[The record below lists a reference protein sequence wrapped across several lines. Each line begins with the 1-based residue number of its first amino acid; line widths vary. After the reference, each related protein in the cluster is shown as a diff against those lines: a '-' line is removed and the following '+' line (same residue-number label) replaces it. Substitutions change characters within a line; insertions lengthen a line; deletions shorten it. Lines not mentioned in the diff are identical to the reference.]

1 MNLTPSFKSSIS
13 SLVSIFEISPICP
26 AAAGLKF
33 GTLKILFHLVQRH
46 PYLGIFPAL
55 RQFFPYLCK
64 TYVTLDQRKFF
75 CRLKMK
81 KLHKLVVKSYIG
93 PFLITFFVT
102 LFLILMQFLWKFID
116 DLVGKGLE
124 WYIVGELLFYASG
137 TFVPLALPL
146 AVLLSS
152 IMTMGNMG
160 EHYELVAFKS
170 AGISLRKIMMPLIA
184 ISFFL
189 VIIAFFFSN
198 NVLPVANLRMLSLLY
213 DVRQQRPALN
223 IAEGVYF
230 RGIDNYVIKISDK
243 HADGETLYGIK
254 IYDHTDRR
262 GNVNLTVA
270 ESGTMVVT
278 PDRGTLVFTLFQ
290 GTNYQD
296 VRSDNPFDQERPFQR
311 TSFDEQVMR
320 FDLGIFELRRTDQEL
335 FKTSHQMLRLD
346 QLIVFEDSIS
356 ADIESRKETY
366 HRNYISWMHYL
377 GSSAKENFDSVAGIQ
392 TDFYHLIDTLP
403 PHRASMLLDRAQSL
417 ARSNKEQSFFQSEDL
432 RQRNRALARYKI
444 EFHRKFTLS
453 LACVVLFLIGAPL
466 GAIIRKGG
474 FGLPVVIS
482 VMFFVIFH
490 VLSITGEKFVREG
503 VLEAHIGMWIAPMI
517 LLPVG
522 VWLTIKAST
531 DSSIMDAHSYQKF
544 LERLVRFFQKNKNK
558 AIGGHHDG

>member
-1 MNLTPSFKSSIS
+1 
-13 SLVSIFEISPICP
+13 
-26 AAAGLKF
+26 
-33 GTLKILFHLVQRH
+33 
-46 PYLGIFPAL
+46 
-55 RQFFPYLCK
+55 
-64 TYVTLDQRKFF
+64 
-75 CRLKMK
+75 MK
-81 KLHKLVVKSYIG
+81 KLHKLVVKSYLG
-93 PFLITFFVT
+93 PFLMTFFIS

-124 WYIVGELLFYASG
+124 WYIIAELLFYASG

-189 VIIAFFFSN
+189 VVVAFFFSN

-243 HADGETLYGIK
+243 KPDGETLQGIK
-254 IYDHTDRR
+254 IYDHSDRR
-262 GNVNLTVA
+262 GNVSLTVA
-270 ESGTMVVT
+270 ESGTMLVT
-278 PDRGTLVFTLFQ
+278 PDRNTLVFTLYN
-290 GTNYQD
+290 GTNYHD
-296 VRSDNPFDQERPFQR
+296 VSTANPFSLERPFQR

-320 FDLGIFELRRTDQEL
+320 FDLGFLELRRTDQEL

-346 QLIVFEDSIS
+346 QLIVFEDSLS
-356 ADIESRKETY
+356 TDIDNRKSTFIHDYLSR
-366 HRNYISWMHYL
+366 MHYFNTTIN
-377 GSSAKENFDSVAGIQ
+377 ENFDSIQ
-392 TDFYHLIDTLP
+392 GQPPHFATIIDTLQL
-403 PHRASMLLDRAQSL
+403 HRAGLLLARARSL
-417 ARSNKEQSFFQSEDL
+417 ARSNKEQTYFMTEEL

-482 VMFFVIFH
+482 VIFFVIFH

-522 VWLTIKAST
+522 IWLTIKAST

-544 LERLVRFFQKNKNK
+544 MDRIGRFFQKKK
-558 AIGGHHDG
+558 IKSDAGAT

>member
-1 MNLTPSFKSSIS
+1 M
-13 SLVSIFEISPICP
+13 
-26 AAAGLKF
+26 
-33 GTLKILFHLVQRH
+33 
-46 PYLGIFPAL
+46 
-55 RQFFPYLCK
+55 
-64 TYVTLDQRKFF
+64 
-75 CRLKMK
+75 
-81 KLHKLVVKSYIG
+81 
-93 PFLITFFVT
+93 TFFIS

-124 WYIVGELLFYASG
+124 WYIIAELLFYASG

-189 VIIAFFFSN
+189 VVVAFFFSN

-243 HADGETLYGIK
+243 KPDGETLQGIK
-254 IYDHTDRR
+254 IYDHSDRR
-262 GNVNLTVA
+262 GNVSLTVA
-270 ESGTMVVT
+270 ESGTMLVT
-278 PDRGTLVFTLFQ
+278 PDRNTLVFTLYN
-290 GTNYQD
+290 GTNYHD
-296 VRSDNPFDQERPFQR
+296 VSTANPFSLERPFQR

-320 FDLGIFELRRTDQEL
+320 FDLGFLELRRTDQEL

-346 QLIVFEDSIS
+346 QLIVFEDSLS
-356 ADIESRKETY
+356 TDIDNRKSTFIHDYLSR
-366 HRNYISWMHYL
+366 MHYFNTTIN
-377 GSSAKENFDSVAGIQ
+377 ENFDSIQ
-392 TDFYHLIDTLP
+392 GQPPHFATIIDTLQL
-403 PHRASMLLDRAQSL
+403 HRAGLLLDRARSL
-417 ARSNKEQSFFQSEDL
+417 ARSNKEQTYFMTEEL

-482 VMFFVIFH
+482 VIFFVIFH

-522 VWLTIKAST
+522 IWLTIKAST

-544 LERLVRFFQKNKNK
+544 MDRIGRFFQKKK
-558 AIGGHHDG
+558 IKSDAGAT

>member
-1 MNLTPSFKSSIS
+1 
-13 SLVSIFEISPICP
+13 
-26 AAAGLKF
+26 
-33 GTLKILFHLVQRH
+33 
-46 PYLGIFPAL
+46 
-55 RQFFPYLCK
+55 
-64 TYVTLDQRKFF
+64 
-75 CRLKMK
+75 MK
-81 KLHKLVVKSYIG
+81 KLHKLVIKSYLG
-93 PFLITFFVT
+93 PFLITFFIS

-124 WYIVGELLFYASG
+124 WYIIAELLFYASG

-189 VIIAFFFSN
+189 VVVAFFFSN

-230 RGIDNYVIKISDK
+230 RGIDNFVIKISDK
-243 HADGETLYGIK
+243 KPDGETLEGIK
-254 IYDHTDRR
+254 IYDHSDRR
-262 GNVNLTVA
+262 GNVSLTVA
-270 ESGTMVVT
+270 ESGSMLVT
-278 PDRGTLVFTLFQ
+278 PDRNTLVFTLYN
-290 GTNYQD
+290 GTNYHE
-296 VRSDNPFDQERPFQR
+296 VSTVNPFSLERPFQR

-320 FDLGIFELRRTDQEL
+320 FDLGFLELRRTDQEL

-346 QLIVFEDSIS
+346 QLIVFEDSLS
-356 ADIESRKETY
+356 NDINNRKRTFIHDYMSR
-366 HRNYISWMHYL
+366 MHYFNT
-377 GSSAKENFDSVAGIQ
+377 SINENFDSIKGQPPHFATI
-392 TDFYHLIDTLP
+392 IDTLQL
-403 PHRASMLLDRAQSL
+403 HRAGLLLDRARSL
-417 ARSNKEQSFFQSEDL
+417 ARSNKEQTYFMTEEL

-482 VMFFVIFH
+482 VIFFVIFH
-490 VLSITGEKFVREG
+490 VLSISGEKFVREG

-522 VWLTIKAST
+522 IWLTIKAST

-544 LERLVRFFQKNKNK
+544 MDRITRFFQKKKNK
-558 AIGGHHDG
+558 SDAGAT